1 MLAVKHVLL
10 QSVLICSRD
19 GSDNAAEAKS
29 RSRRRR
35 RRKKKNAGKQ
45 I

>member
-10 QSVLICSRD
+10 QSVLVCSRD

-29 RSRRRR
+29 RGRRRG
-35 RRKKKNAGKQ
+35 RKRKNAGKQ
-45 I
+45 M